1 MAGKSNSP
9 QDRVI
14 AWSRS
19 AQERMQERLGMIE
32 RRLQQIRSQRWSFIG
47 WCLAAACVLIIGTN
61 LPTSTMGRVAVLA
74 FLAVGVTVLGLAMLM
89 PRRGDGRRAIEAVET
104 KYPNLKAA
112 LVTAAQQH
120 PEVES
125 GEYHVLQEELFSKV
139 LQHGRQH
146 PWSEAVSEKSIR
158 GWRIASWCGFALF
171 LVIGLWRLQPRPSG
185 SDAQQLV
192 ETTSETVGDDPQAAV
207 VPGDAEVE
215 KGHGL
220 SITATFA
227 GGLPRDV
234 SLVTTTTDGQES
246 RVPLN
251 RSLSDPV
258 WGMYLSEVTDDV
270 EYRIE
275 FDGETTESYQLTV
288 FEYPTVEQIDA
299 DVSPPEYTGR
309 DDEHLPDV
317 RRVSVFEGSDLSL
330 QMQLNKPVAS
340 AIWENNEGKL
350 LEFAANTDDEALWL
364 AGLTP
369 ETDGEWWVR
378 LVDEAGRINQDEI
391 KFVITVVPNQRPE
404 MEVAFPSRD
413 VRVSPLEEL
422 LLEGKAWDDIGVAE
436 FGLMVQLPPAEGQ
449 FADEMTIPLAGT
461 TSPIE
466 PATPT
471 EVESEDGDADQETE
485 SIIASHMLALEEWG
499 VQPDDLIAY
508 SFYADDIGPDGETRR
523 TFSDLFFA
531 EVRPFEEI
539 FREMPGEQGQQQQQQ
554 GQGGGGAQQAGAEQK
569 EIVSAIWNMIRKYD
583 FDPPSTGFVDDI
595 EVIRLGQEEVRT
607 AFEEAAAQY
616 ADELMRQHAAAALT
630 HMSNTEQQLVDAIG
644 GPTITTLP
652 NGLDEA
658 QAAYRELLKLQA
670 REHLISQSESSSSS
684 SSSSSQNQARQQQ
697 LEELELSND
706 RNRYETQEQQQS
718 PEEGEEQRQILNR
731 LKELARRQEAIND
744 RLQELEEEL
753 RNAQDEEER
762 ERIEREL
769 LRLREQQQEMLQDL
783 DELRERTEQQAN
795 PEQRQEA
802 REALD
807 ETRERMYR
815 SSEALEQ
822 GQVSRAVTEGTRA
835 ERELRELEDEVRQQ
849 AEGEFADAVR
859 GLQEEV
865 EELANREDELRNQI
879 AGQNSEGEAEEEAPP
894 TLRQEEADNQQPL
907 AQDLADQSQRLN
919 SLLDR
924 MQDVVESSEESEPL
938 LSRTLYEGMR
948 SSDQHSPEEA
958 LQATSNLVRQGLRQQ
973 ALQAEQSA
981 QAGIEELQEAITQAA
996 DDVLGS
1002 ELSALER
1009 ARDELAQAADAL
1021 SNEMQA
1027 NRPGQESQTGEPQ
1040 PGEGQ
1045 QPGES
1050 PMGEGQPGQTG
1061 EPMDGQQPGQG
1072 QEPGDQPGQGQQPG
1086 QQPGQGGQPMEGTPM
1101 QGGAP
1106 GEPMPGENPM
1116 GQSPGMGETP
1126 GQGQTPGQSQTPGQ
1140 NGEGQ
1145 PMSGSPM
1152 PGSQTG
1158 SQGSQNSQ
1166 PSGSPSGGGTTSG
1179 SDGLSALSNFFE
1191 GPSGSHDG
1199 DQSRLMPLTSEDFAE
1214 WSDQLRDIEE
1224 MLTDTPWQ
1232 GDVQQIR
1239 ERARQVRIDYS
1250 RHSQDPNWDLV
1261 STEIYGPLLDL
1272 QQEIADEIARQNP
1285 EDRTTPIDRDPAP
1298 PQYADA
1304 VDEYFRRLS
1313 ETEGAGEQAIS
1324 Q

>member
-1 MAGKSNSP
+1 MAGKSESP
-9 QDRVI
+9 QAKVA

-19 AQERMQERLGMIE
+19 AQTRLTERLGMIE
-32 RRLQQIRSQRWSFIG
+32 RHVQQLRSQQWSCIG
-47 WCLAAACVLIIGTN
+47 WCLAAVCVLAVGAG
-61 LPTSTMGRVAVLA
+61 LPASIMGRVAVLA
-74 FLAVGVTVLGLAMLM
+74 FLAAGVTTLGLSMLL
-89 PRRGDGRRAIEAVET
+89 PRRGDSQRAIEAVET

-112 LVTAAQQH
+112 LVTAAQQQ
-120 PEVES
+120 PEVET
-125 GEYHVLQEELFSKV
+125 GEFHVLQEELFSKV

-146 PWSEAVSEKSIR
+146 PWSEAVSEKLIR
-158 GWRIASWCGFALF
+158 SWRVASWCGFALF
-171 LVIGLWRLQPRPSG
+171 LAIGLWRLQPSPSG
-185 SDAQQLV
+185 GDAPQLV
-192 ETTSETVGDDPQAAV
+192 DTSNEFVGDDPQATV

-215 KGHGL
+215 KDHGL
-220 SITATFA
+220 SITASFA
-227 GGLPRDV
+227 GGLPREV
-234 SLVTTTTDGQES
+234 SLVTTTADGQES
-246 RVPLN
+246 RIPLN

-270 EYRIE
+270 AYRIE
-275 FDGETTESYQLTV
+275 FDGECTETYRLTV

-299 DVSPPEYTGR
+299 DVSPPEYAGHE
-309 DDEHLPDV
+309 DEHLPDV
-317 RRVSVFEGSDLSL
+317 RRVSVLEGSAVSL

-340 AIWENNEGKL
+340 AIWENSLGEV
-350 LEFAANTDDEALWL
+350 LEFAANTDAEATWL

-369 ETDGEWWVR
+369 ETDGEWQVR
-378 LVDEAGRINQDEI
+378 LVDEAGRVNQDEI
-391 KFVITVVPNQRPE
+391 KFIITVVPNQRPE

-436 FGLMVQLPPAEGQ
+436 FGLMVQLPPAEGS
-449 FADEMTIPLAGT
+449 FAEEMTIPLAGT
-461 TSPIE
+461 NGPAE
-466 PATPT
+466 PAPPT
-471 EVESEDGDADQETE
+471 DVASETGDVESATE

-539 FREMPGEQGQQQQQQ
+539 FREMAGEQGQQQQQQ
-554 GQGGGGAQQAGAEQK
+554 GQGAGGAQQASGEQK

-583 FDPPSTGFVDDI
+583 VDPPATGFADDI

-616 ADELMRQHAAAALT
+616 ADELMRQHAASALS
-630 HMSNTEQQLVDAIG
+630 HMSNTELQLMDAIG
-644 GPTITTLP
+644 GPTITPLP
-652 NGLDEA
+652 NALDES

-670 REHLISQSESSSSS
+670 REHLISQSESSS

-706 RNRYETQEQQQS
+706 RNRYETQERQQS

-753 RNAQDEEER
+753 RDAQDEEER

-783 DELRERTEQQAN
+783 DELRERTEQQAD

-807 ETRERMYR
+807 ETRERMYQ

-822 GQVSRAVTEGTRA
+822 GQLSRAVSEGTRA

-859 GLQEEV
+859 GLQQEV
-865 EELANREDELRNQI
+865 DELATREDELRNQI
-879 AGQNSEGEAEEEAPP
+879 AGQNGEVEEEQAPP
-894 TLRQEEADNQQPL
+894 TLRQEKTNNLQPL

-1009 ARDELAQAADAL
+1009 ARDELALAAEAL
-1021 SNEMQA
+1021 NDEMQA
-1027 NRPGQESQTGEPQ
+1027 NQSGQES
-1040 PGEGQ
+1040 

-1050 PMGEGQPGQTG
+1050 PMGEGQPGQSG
-1061 EPMDGQQPGQG
+1061 EPMEGQQPGQQLG
-1072 QEPGDQPGQGQQPG
+1072 EGQQPG
-1086 QQPGQGGQPMEGTPM
+1086 QQPGQGGEPMEGSPM
-1101 QGGAP
+1101 SGSPMEGS
-1106 GEPMPGENPM
+1106 PMPGENPM
-1116 GQSPGMGETP
+1116 GQTP
-1126 GQGQTPGQSQTPGQ
+1126 DEGQTPGQ

-1152 PGSQTG
+1152 PGSQPG
-1158 SQGSQNSQ
+1158 SQGAQGGQNSQ
-1166 PSGSPSGGGTTSG
+1166 PSGSPEGGGRTSG
-1179 SDGLSALSNFFE
+1179 SDGLSALSNFFQ

-1199 DQSRLMPLTSEDFAE
+1199 DQSQLMPLTSEDFAE

-1239 ERARQVRIDYS
+1239 ERARQVRIDYA
-1250 RHSQDPNWDLV
+1250 RHSQDPNWELV

-1272 QQEIADEIARQNP
+1272 QQEIADEIARRSP

-1313 ETEGAGEQAIS
+1313 ETESAAEESIS
-1324 Q
+1324 P